1 MVLYSNRFLSIIQF
15 SVEPRFNVVPRDWG
29 NLFVILLRVCYIEH
43 VDLTNF
49 RKKNNQN
56 VHYIEV

>member
-1 MVLYSNRFLSIIQF
+1 MVLHSNRFLSIIQF
-15 SVEPRFNVVPRDWG
+15 SVEPRFNVVPREWV
-29 NLFVILLRVCYIEH
+29 NLFVMLLRVCYIEH

-49 RKKNNQN
+49 RKKTNQN